1 MGCYLAVKKKWT
13 IDTCKHMDETEKH
26 YAEWAKIDSQNAT
39 YRMVYNFLKIITEFV
54 VLQGNL

>member
-1 MGCYLAVKKKWT
+1 
-13 IDTCKHMDETEKH
+13 MDETEKH